1 MIRPGFPGS
10 ENVSTARIWLAKRA
24 TPAMVVGVEVKSL
37 DVAPS
42 TTVVRIAG
50 CDLFAPP
57 IRRVIVS

>member
-10 ENVSTARIWLAKRA
+10 ENVSTARIRLANSL

-50 CDLFAPP
+50 TLFTPP